1 MVDLSQSGQGAGH
14 GAGHRQS
21 MGDLSHIRGS
31 MLDLSNTRP
40 WGWPD
45 NNNNN
50 NNNSNKRHSMATQ
63 ELPPHLRHYMV
74 SGRVSRVTCHVS
86 RDTQSYTL
94 HPSSSRHFT
103 CHHKSTKFVDLFVE
117 AYKQNHTQI
126 FPTTNVSL
134 IAHKS
139 VP

>member
-50 NNNSNKRHSMATQ
+50 NNNSNNNNSNKRHSMATQ

-74 SGRVSRVTCHVS
+74 SGRVSRVTCHVIHRVTPCIRHRHGVS
-86 RDTQSYTL
+86 HVIINQQS
-94 HPSSSRHFT
+94 
-103 CHHKSTKFVDLFVE
+103 
-117 AYKQNHTQI
+117 
-126 FPTTNVSL
+126 
-134 IAHKS
+134 
-139 VP
+139 